1 MHIYNL
7 IITDLEKFVNT
18 RDQKEIIQNLLS
30 GETRI
35 PKNLIFLRPP
45 AKAHAHGEIIKT
57 EADKLAKQ
65 IRNVHHPVPWLC
77 QLEKYNTDQIR
88 LMLLNHKQVKNFQD
102 KILIFGANKL
112 INLETGNGLINEIV
126 CGYPDY
132 GWTLQIFE
140 L

>member
-7 IITDLEKFVNT
+7 VITDLEKFINT
-18 RDQKEIIQNLLS
+18 RDQKKVIQTLLS
-30 GETRI
+30 EEVRS
-35 PKNLIFLRPP
+35 PKSLIFLRPP
-45 AKAHAHGEIIKT
+45 AKSHVYGEIIKA

-65 IRNVHHPVPWLC
+65 IRNEHYPVSWLC

-88 LMLLNHKQVKNFQD
+88 LMLLNHKQVKSFQD

-112 INLETGNGLINEIV
+112 INLETGNGLINEIIY
-126 CGYPDY
+126 GRPDY